1 MANRWLGDNG
11 IIEEEVSRFIKLN
24 VISHR
29 SPEFTGRD
37 ALGIQQAIELVMTP
51 LLAMIGEVRLREV
64 LKTC

>member
-1 MANRWLGDNG
+1 MLRHSALSTLNQG
-11 IIEEEVSRFIKLN
+11 VARFIKLN

-37 ALGIQQAIELVMTP
+37 TFGIQQAIELVMTP